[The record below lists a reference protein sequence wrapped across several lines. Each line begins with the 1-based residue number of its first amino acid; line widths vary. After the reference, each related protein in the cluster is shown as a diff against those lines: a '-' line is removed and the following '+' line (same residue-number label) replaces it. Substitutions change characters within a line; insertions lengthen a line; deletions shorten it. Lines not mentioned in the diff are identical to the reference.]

1 MLAKSFPAM
10 QGQFPKKEGENMD
23 EMTTPEV
30 NSYLELIAKLVE
42 ATAKTLEDAARIV
55 RESKVK

>member
-1 MLAKSFPAM
+1 M

-42 ATAKTLEDAARIV
+42 ATAKTPEDAARIV
-55 RESKVK
+55 RESKVE

>member
-10 QGQFPKKEGENMD
+10 QVQFPKKEGENMD

-42 ATAKTLEDAARIV
+42 ATAKTPEDAARIV